1 LEKKA
6 ILVVNPISGDV
17 DKTLIIAAADEFSK
31 THGFRL
37 TQFETTGDDDISKIR
52 ALYKELNPE
61 RIIIIGGDGTVK
73 LVAEALEE
81 NDAVLGLLPAG
92 SANGLSVD
100 LDFPKSL
107 EEQLEIAFGKHYME
121 LDMICINNKRSLHLS
136 DIGLNAELIKNYENS
151 SIRGKIG
158 YAIQAMTTL
167 SDVEAPFHS
176 HITADGNS
184 VEADSKMIVIANSQR
199 YGTGVTINPLG
210 KMDDGKFEIVILHN
224 LDLLV
229 FGRIV
234 AGNMP
239 LETGDVEIISTDKA
253 TITTDVP
260 VHFQVDGEYYGEVT
274 TLDIRMLPKC
284 LKLAVPV
291 P

>member
-1 LEKKA
+1 L
-6 ILVVNPISGDV
+6 DV
-17 DKTLIIAAADEFSK
+17 
-31 THGFRL
+31 
-37 TQFETTGDDDISKIR
+37 
-52 ALYKELNPE
+52 
-61 RIIIIGGDGTVK
+61 
-73 LVAEALEE
+73 
-81 NDAVLGLLPAG
+81 
-92 SANGLSVD
+92 
-100 LDFPKSL
+100 
-107 EEQLEIAFGKHYME
+107 AFGKHYVE

-176 HITADGNS
+176 HITADGKS

-199 YGTGVTINPLG
+199 YGTGVTINPMG

-229 FGRIV
+229 FGKIV

-274 TLDIRMLPKC
+274 TLDIRTLPKC

>member
-17 DKTLIIAAADEFSK
+17 DKTLITAAAEEFSR

-37 TQFETTGDDDISKIR
+37 TQFETTGDDDISNIR
-52 ALYKELNPE
+52 ALYKELDPE

-81 NDAVLGLLPAG
+81 NDVVLGLLPAG

-100 LDFPKSL
+100 LNFPKSL
-107 EEQLEIAFGKHYME
+107 ESQLDVAFGKHYVE

-176 HITADGNS
+176 HITADGKS

-199 YGTGVTINPLG
+199 YGTGVTINPMG

-229 FGRIV
+229 FGKIV

-274 TLDIRMLPKC
+274 TLDIRTLPKC